1 MSQWS
6 FLLLL
11 RQDPDWRLEVD
22 VDRSM
27 VDNGLTL
34 EPPEWSKLYTGRKKP
49 LSYHYHCTLHTEKL
63 HTVH

>member
-1 MSQWS
+1 M
-6 FLLLL
+6 L

-49 LSYHYHCTLHTEKL
+49 LPNCTLQTEKL